1 MASYFRQVPDF
12 EYVSRDD
19 DSKGI
24 SNFTPVKNL
33 FKRGKLRD
41 DIFGNLSL
49 FEKYSIKGDERP
61 DNVAFKFYEDS
72 TLDWVILLANNILNV
87 QSEWPL
93 PQQVFDEVMLK
104 KYGTYE
110 KLYSDIHHYETKE
123 IKDSSGAIVLPG
135 GLRSPNTWR
144 TNGNF
149 IQISNNKISQIF
161 SNSDGVV
168 TITMNNGI
176 SNLTVGDQVNVQNV
190 SESVYNGKFVVTGTT
205 SISGSVISFT
215 YELDTVPTVLNPV
228 MSTSNREEVLFTVYD
243 IIGSGNSFYFEFF
256 DEILEEYSTIS
267 STDLLTPITNYEYES
282 IEEEKKRNILI
293 LKGDYLRIVQDDI
306 ATIMPYKIGAAQYRN
321 STLKRGDNIR
331 LYQSS
336 TLSECLTI
344 TKSIIFIRVNGL
356 GWSDVRS
363 IKVCCS
369 AGGLLDSKLGVKDP
383 RPSLSSS

>member
-256 DEILEEYSTIS
+256 DEILEEYSTIP

-293 LKGDYLRIVQDDI
+293 LKPDYLRIVQDDI

-331 LYQSS
+331 IYQ
-336 TLSECLTI
+336 
-344 TKSIIFIRVNGL
+344 
-356 GWSDVRS
+356 
-363 IKVCCS
+363 
-369 AGGLLDSKLGVKDP
+369 
-383 RPSLSSS
+383 